1 MNYNFNVEIAT
12 KIGVD
17 EAIMLNNFVYWL
29 LKNKANNKN
38 FFDGNYWTFN
48 SVRAYSELF
57 PFWKESQIKRILKS
71 LIDQNVLVVGNYN
84 QNAYDRT
91 NWYSLSNEYIY
102 LIDWTIST
110 NGKAENSQPIPDN
123 KPNNKTN
130 NINYDEFLLLWNEF
144 ATKNKKPEVAKLSDS
159 RKKKILARLKDFKDF
174 KDFKV
179 AFEVALKKANESYF
193 LLNSSFFTFDWLVEN
208 DTNILKVLEDKYK
221 DKYNPNNNDEWSD
234 GSTRCD
240 PNEYR

>member
-1 MNYNFNVEIAT
+1 MNYNFDVEIAT
-12 KIGVD
+12 RIGVD

-29 LKNKANNKN
+29 AKNKANNKN

-48 SVRAYSELF
+48 SVRAYCELF

-91 NWYSLSNEYIY
+91 NWYSLSSEYIY

-110 NGKAENSQPIPDN
+110 NGKAENNQPIPNN
-123 KPNNKTN
+123 KPNSKTD
-130 NINYDEFLLLWNEF
+130 NISYDDFSLLWNEF
-144 ATKNKKPEVAKLSDS
+144 ATKNNLSKVAKLSDS

-174 KDFKV
+174 KV
-179 AFEVALKKANESYF
+179 AFEVALKKASESYF
-193 LLNSSFFTFDWLVEN
+193 LLSNNFFGFDWLIEN

-221 DKYNPNNNDEWSD
+221 DKSYD
-234 GSTRCD
+234 
-240 PNEYR
+240 

>member
-29 LKNKANNKN
+29 AKNKANNKN

-71 LIDQNVLVVGNYN
+71 LIEQNVLVVGNYN

-91 NWYSLSNEYIY
+91 NWYSLSNEYIH

-110 NGKAENSQPIPDN
+110 NGKAENSQPIP
-123 KPNNKTN
+123 NNKTTNKTTN
-130 NINYDEFLLLWNEF
+130 NIS
-144 ATKNKKPEVAKLSDS
+144 KKETLINLVDS
-159 RKKKILARLKDFKDF
+159 IKTH
-174 KDFKV
+174 
-179 AFEVALKKANESYF
+179 
-193 LLNSSFFTFDWLVEN
+193 LLNKSALLEWLEFKKYNYQKIGVDKLVKMLIEYSYENQQKIVDTSIRNNWKGLFD
-208 DTNILKVLEDKYK
+208 LKVETKPK
-221 DKYNPNNNDEWSD
+221 QNNSNYMSMI
-234 GSTRCD
+234 
-240 PNEYR
+240 

>member
-12 KIGVD
+12 RIGVD

-91 NWYSLSNEYIY
+91 NWYSLSSEYIH

-110 NGKAENSQPIPDN
+110 NGKAQNSQPIPNN
-123 KPNNKTN
+123 KPSNKT
-130 NINYDEFLLLWNEF
+130 I
-144 ATKNKKPEVAKLSDS
+144 NKKASKSDIEKYLSS
-159 RKKKILARLKDFKDF
+159 L
-174 KDFKV
+174 
-179 AFEVALKKANESYF
+179 NNP
-193 LLNSSFFTFDWLVEN
+193 LLNVDSLREWLEYKNYNYQLVGINKLIEMLTKYSN
-208 DTNILKVLEDKYK
+208 SIQQEIVDKSIMNNYQGIFEPKGNK
-221 DKYNPNNNDEWSD
+221 DKTNSNDDEWND
-234 GSTRCD
+234 GITRCD

>member
-29 LKNKANNKN
+29 AKNKANNKN
-38 FFDGNYWTFN
+38 FFDGNFWTFN
-48 SVRAYSELF
+48 SVRAYCELF

-84 QNAYDRT
+84 QSAYDRT

-110 NGKAENSQPIPDN
+110 NGKDENSQPIPN
-123 KPNNKTN
+123 IKPDTKTI
-130 NINYDEFLLLWNEF
+130 NISYDDFISLWNNF
-144 ATKNKKPEVAKLSDS
+144 ATINDLSKVAKLSDS
-159 RKKKILARLKDFKDF
+159 RKKKILARHKDFTDF
-174 KDFKV
+174 KT
-179 AFEVALKKANESYF
+179 AFSVALNKASKSSF
-193 LLNSSFFTFDWLVEN
+193 LLNGNFFCFDWLIEN
-208 DTNILKVLEDKYK
+208 DTNILKVIEDKYK
-221 DKYNPNNNDEWSD
+221 DKDFN
-234 GSTRCD
+234 
-240 PNEYR
+240 

>member
-29 LKNKANNKN
+29 AKNKANNKN

-57 PFWKESQIKRILKS
+57 PFWKESQIKRMLKS

-91 NWYSLSNEYIY
+91 NWYSLSSEYIH
-102 LIDWTIST
+102 LIHWTIST
-110 NGKAENSQPIPDN
+110 NGEAENSQPIPDN
-123 KPNNKTN
+123 KPNNKTI
-130 NINYDEFLLLWNEF
+130 NISYREFSFTLSKLTQYDN
-144 ATKNKKPEVAKLSDS
+144 LSQ
-159 RKKKILARLKDFKDF
+159 
-174 KDFKV
+174 
-179 AFEVALKKANESYF
+179 E
-193 LLNSSFFTFDWLVEN
+193 
-208 DTNILKVLEDKYK
+208 YK
-221 DKYNPNNNDEWSD
+221 DKLKEEINKLNLSIAYDDFVDSLVAKGYKYKNFLMAYKTWCKKDFNKDKANSNNTDDDEWSD
-234 GSTRCD
+234 GVTRCD
-240 PNEYR
+240 PNEFKW

>member
-29 LKNKANNKN
+29 AKNKANNKN
-38 FFDGNYWTFN
+38 FFDGNFWTFN
-48 SVRAYSELF
+48 SVRAYCELF

-91 NWYSLSNEYIY
+91 NWYSLSNEYIH

-110 NGKAENSQPIPDN
+110 NGKAENSQPIPN
-123 KPNNKTN
+123 KNTDT
-130 NINYDEFLLLWNEF
+130 INYDNFFNLWNEF
-144 ATKNKKPEVAKLSDS
+144 ATKNNKAKIAKLSDS
-159 RKKKILARLKDFKDF
+159 RKKKISLRLKEYKNLLEIFTY
-174 KDFKV
+174 V
-179 AFEVALKKANESYF
+179 LKKSESSYF
-193 LLNSSFFTFDWLVEN
+193 LLNGNFYTFDWLFEN
-208 DTNILKVLEDKYK
+208 DTNILKVYEGKYDNGK
-221 DKYNPNNNDEWSD
+221 SQEVVM
-234 GSTRCD
+234 
-240 PNEYR
+240 